1 MAEIN
6 KSPAFWR
13 SFPIFE
19 EFSKELIA
27 EVAALAQWRR
37 WPAGT
42 VIFQRG
48 DEGNY
53 MILVTEG
60 RIKLSLITSQGKE
73 LSLRHLEP
81 GTLLGEMAVIDGA
94 PRSADATATIATEG
108 YVIGKSE
115 FLALI
120 TRNPEAAEAVM
131 RYLCIR
137 LRETTEQLETIALY
151 DLDSRVARFFL
162 ATLRGIHGDE
172 LPDEAN
178 LHVALS
184 QTEIAGILGASRPKI
199 NRAIL
204 SLEEAGAIRRQG
216 SLIACNVNR
225 LINLAEPND
234 DK

>member
-6 KSPAFWR
+6 KSVAFWR

-27 EVAALAQWRR
+27 EVAGLAQWRR

-53 MILVTEG
+53 MILVTDG

-81 GTLLGEMAVIDGA
+81 GTLMGEMAVLDGA
-94 PRSADATATIATEG
+94 PRSADATATVATEG

-115 FLALI
+115 FMALI
-120 TRNPEAAEAVM
+120 TRNPDAAEAVM
-131 RYLCIR
+131 GYLCRR
-137 LRETTEQLETIALY
+137 LRETTDQLETIALY

-162 ATLRGIHGDE
+162 ATLKQIHGEED
-172 LPDEAN
+172 LPDHAN
-178 LHVALS
+178 LQIALS

-199 NRAIL
+199 NRSIL
-204 SLEEAGAIRRQG
+204 SLEEHGAIKRQG
-216 SLIACNVNR
+216 GVIDCDVGR
-225 LINLAEPND
+225 LMKLAEPD
-234 DK
+234 DE

>member
-19 EFSKELIA
+19 EFSKELVA
-27 EVAALAQWRR
+27 EVANLAQWRR
-37 WPAGT
+37 WPSGT

-48 DEGNY
+48 DDGNY

-60 RIKLSLITSQGKE
+60 RIKLSLLTAQGKE

-81 GTLLGEMAVIDGA
+81 GTLLGEMAVLDGE
-94 PRSADATATIATEG
+94 PRSADATASIATEG
-108 YVIGKSE
+108 YVIGKNE
-115 FLALI
+115 FMALI

-131 RYLCIR
+131 RYLCKR
-137 LRETTEQLETIALY
+137 LRETTDQLETIALY

-162 ATLRGIHGDE
+162 ATLRQIHGED
-172 LPDEAN
+172 LPDQAN
-178 LHVALS
+178 LHIALS

-199 NRAIL
+199 NRSIL
-204 SLEEAGAIRRQG
+204 SLEEQGAIKRQG
-216 SLIACNVNR
+216 SVIDCNVAR
-225 LINLAEPND
+225 LLRLAEPD
-234 DK
+234 ED